1 MAKLYFFY
9 GAMNSG
15 KSTRILQCAYNYEE
29 QGMKPVIMKPG
40 IDTKGN
46 DKIVSR
52 IGASRKV
59 DYLIK
64 PDENI
69 YDTIVERYTNIDLII
84 IDEAQFLSET
94 QVNQLM
100 DIVLDLN
107 VPVMCYGLRTDF
119 KGNAFPGS
127 RRLLDIAHE
136 LTEIK
141 TICECGKKAMFNI
154 RLIDGKVQTEG
165 DSVAIDG
172 VGKVEYTVGCPRCFR
187 LKTHTNFRDMIKPV
201 EEEND
206 EVEKP
211 KVMCKK
217 RK

>member
-15 KSTRILQCAYNYEE
+15 KTTRILQCAYNYEE
-29 QGMKPVIMKPG
+29 QGMQPIIMKPK

-46 DKIVSR
+46 DYIVSR
-52 IGASRKV
+52 IGSKRKV
-59 DYLIK
+59 DFLIDAK
-64 PDENI
+64 ANI
-69 YDTIVERYTNIDLII
+69 YDIIVERYTNVDLLIV
-84 IDEAQFLSET
+84 DEAQFLTER

-100 DIVLDLN
+100 DVVIDLKIS
-107 VPVMCYGLRTDF
+107 VMCFGLRTDF
-119 KGNAFPGS
+119 QGKSFPGS

-141 TICECGKKAMFNI
+141 TICECGHKAMFNV

-172 VGKVEYTVGCPRCFR
+172 EGKVEYTVACARCFR
-187 LKTHTNFRDMIKPV
+187 LKTHKMFDHDKH
-201 EEEND
+201 
-206 EVEKP
+206 
-211 KVMCKK
+211 
-217 RK
+217 